1 MLVHCTS
8 IGLDGS
14 QLTFKQL
21 PFGADELRRFGCVV
35 DFVYRDRDTELA
47 RAARARSIPVVDGL
61 ELLVGQG
68 ALSFERFTGL
78 PAPVDAM
85 TASTRGR

>member
-1 MLVHCTS
+1 M
-8 IGLDGS
+8 DGS

-21 PFGADELRRFGCVV
+21 PLGADELRRFGCVV
-35 DFVYRDRDTELA
+35 DFVYRGHDTELV
-47 RAARARSIPVVDGL
+47 RAARAHSIPVVDGL

-68 ALSFERFTGL
+68 ALSFERFTGV

-85 TASTRGR
+85 TASARGK